1 MKMGSAHW
9 QVQYQMRRKPWLLLV
24 PLAVAALLVCLIALA
39 LSKGAGDGGEAV
51 TRTVGQSV
59 IDGWVY
65 GGYDSSGNLIFQQG
79 DRVVLLPANSKEIKL
94 NGKAVPLRDSSPDT
108 IRIGLEKSEEAVEET
123 SFPWWLFWLLTG
135 TLIGLIVGLRLGK
148 AGRSSPAKRPLRRF
162 QGRLMR

>member
-1 MKMGSAHW
+1 MGSAQW
-9 QVQYQMRRKPWLLLV
+9 QLQYQMRRKPWLLLV
-24 PLAVAALLVCLIALA
+24 PLAVAALLVCLIAL
-39 LSKGAGDGGEAV
+39 LVSGGEGGGGDPV

-65 GGYDSSGNLIFQQG
+65 GGYDSGGNLIFQQG

-94 NGKAVPLRDSSPDT
+94 NGKAVPLLDSSPDT
-108 IRIGLEKSEEAVEET
+108 IQIGLETTEEAAEAG

-135 TLIGLIVGLRLGK
+135 VLIGLLVGLRLGK
-148 AGRSSPAKRPLRRF
+148 PSTSRPLKRPLRRF

>member
-24 PLAVAALLVCLIALA
+24 PLAAAALLVCLIALA
-39 LSKGAGDGGEAV
+39 FSKGAGDGGEAV

-65 GGYDSSGNLIFQQG
+65 GGYDSGGNLIFQQG

-108 IRIGLEKSEEAVEET
+108 IHIGLEKSEEAVEEP

-135 TLIGLIVGLRLGK
+135 TLIGLVVGLRLGK
-148 AGRSSPAKRPLRRF
+148 SGRSKAAKRPLYRF